1 MKRFLRLPSPA
12 MIVAL
17 AALFLALGGSAY
29 AALVITGKNV
39 RNNSLEGADIKNKAL
54 AGRDIKNDSLGRIP
68 IKEERLDASKFGTVK
83 NSAAVGGMTAK
94 KIEPFTLNVGLS
106 REVLKAGPLTLTA
119 NCRASGGDHVAEI
132 LVSTNSNDAAVDGAQ
147 KDTNFDVGESAQLV
161 ASSAAAG
168 TPSFDQEAS
177 GAAIAT
183 DGTEILGQELYVGT
197 SVLNQPNVCR
207 FGGVV
212 WLG

>member
-1 MKRFLRLPSPA
+1 MKRFARLPSPA
-12 MIVAL
+12 MLVAL
-17 AALFLALGGSAY
+17 AALFVALGGSAY
-29 AALVITGKNV
+29 AAIRITGANV
-39 RNNSLEGADIKNKAL
+39 VNNSLVGADIKNKAL
-54 AGRDIKNDSLGRIP
+54 AGRDVKPDSLGRIP

-83 NSAAVGGMTAK
+83 NSAAVGGATAK
-94 KIEPFTLNVGLS
+94 KIEPFTLNLGQG
-106 REVLKAGPLTLTA
+106 RELLKAGPLTLTA
-119 NCRASGGDHVAEI
+119 NCRSAGGDQIAEI
-132 LVSTNSNDAAVDGAQ
+132 VVTTSSNDAAVDGAQ

-177 GAAIAT
+177 GAAIAS
-183 DGTEILGQELYVGT
+183 DGTEIVGQELYVGT
-197 SVLNQPNVCR
+197 SVLGQANACR

>member
-12 MIVAL
+12 MLVAL
-17 AALFLALGGSAY
+17 VALFVAIGGSAY
-29 AALVITGKNV
+29 AAIRITSRNV
-39 RNNSLEGADIKNKAL
+39 VNNSLVGADIKNKAL

-68 IKEERLDASKFGTVK
+68 IKEERLDASKIGTVK
-83 NSAAVGGMTAK
+83 NSAAVGGTTAK
-94 KIEPFTLNVGLS
+94 KIEPFTLGAGQG
-106 REVLKAGPLTLTA
+106 REMLKAGPLTLTA
-119 NCRASGGDHVAEI
+119 NCRSAGGDQIAEI
-132 LVSTNSNDAAVDGAQ
+132 VVTTSSNDAAVDGAQ

-177 GAAIAT
+177 GAAIAA
-183 DGTEILGQELYVGT
+183 DGTEIVGQELYVGT
-197 SVLNQPNVCR
+197 SVLNQPNTCR

>member
-1 MKRFLRLPSPA
+1 MKRFARMPSPA
-12 MIVAL
+12 MVVAV
-17 AALFLALGGSAY
+17 AALVVALGGSAY
-29 AALVITGKNV
+29 AAIRITSGNV
-39 RNNSLEGADIKNKAL
+39 VNNSLVGADIKNKAL

-83 NSAAVGGMTAK
+83 NSAAVGGMTAR
-94 KIEPFTLNVGLS
+94 KIEPFTLGAGQT
-106 REVLKAGPLTLTA
+106 RELLKAGPLTLTA
-119 NCRASGGDHVAEI
+119 NCRTAGNDQVAEV
-132 LVSTNSNDAAVDGAQ
+132 LVSTSSNDAAVDGAQ
-147 KDTNFDVGESAQLV
+147 KDTNFDVGESAQFV
-161 ASSAAAG
+161 ASSAPVG

-197 SVLNQPNVCR
+197 SVLNQANTCR

>member
-12 MIVAL
+12 LLVAL
-17 AALFLALGGSAY
+17 AALFVALGGSAY

-39 RNNSLEGADIKNKAL
+39 RNNSLVGADIKNKAL

-68 IKEERLDASKFGTVK
+68 IKEERLDASKIGTVK
-83 NSAAVGGMTAK
+83 NSAAVAGVTGK
-94 KIEPFTLNVGLS
+94 KIEPFTLGAGQG
-106 REVLKAGPLTLTA
+106 RELLKAGPLTLTA
-119 NCRASGGDHVAEI
+119 NCRSAGGDQVAEI
-132 LVSTNSNDAAVDGAQ
+132 VVTTSSNDAAVDGAQ

-161 ASSAAAG
+161 ASSAPAG

-183 DGTEILGQELYVGT
+183 DGSEIVGQELYVGT
-197 SVLNQPNVCR
+197 SVLNQANTCR

>member
-17 AALFLALGGSAY
+17 AALFATLGGSAY
-29 AALVITGKNV
+29 AAIVITGHNV
-39 RNNSLEGADIKNKAL
+39 RNNTLVGADIKNKAL

-68 IKEERLDASKFGTVK
+68 IKEERLDASKLGTVK
-83 NSAAVGGMTAK
+83 NSEAVGGATAK
-94 KIEPFTLNVGLS
+94 KIEPFTLNLGQG
-106 REVLKAGPLTLTA
+106 RELLKAGPLTLTA
-119 NCRASGGDHVAEI
+119 NCRAASGDHIAEI
-132 LVSTNSNDAAVDGAQ
+132 VVSTSSNDAAVDGAQ
-147 KDTNFDVGESAQLV
+147 KDTNFDAGENAQLV
-161 ASSAAAG
+161 ASSAPAG
-168 TPSFDQEAS
+168 TPSFDQESS
-177 GAAIAT
+177 GAAIAS

-197 SVLNQPNVCR
+197 SVLNQPNTCR